1 MIILTGQNELNVR
14 GMIQEPE
21 TSSKQFKKKVDTR
34 HDLQGETLPG
44 VEDVE
49 ARGEKTKTKM
59 SIGAI
64 QGDAVSSPAM
74 EATIWII
81 LKSYHTCVVF

>member
-14 GMIQEPE
+14 GMKQEPE

-49 ARGEKTKTKM
+49 ARGEKTKTKYLKL

-64 QGDAVSSPAM
+64 LGMQSLVRRWKRQYGQ
-74 EATIWII
+74 
-81 LKSYHTCVVF
+81 Y

>member
-14 GMIQEPE
+14 GMKQEPE

-49 ARGEKTKTKM
+49 ARGEKTTKQNVDWRN
-59 SIGAI
+59 SRGC
-64 QGDAVSSPAM
+64 S
-74 EATIWII
+74 
-81 LKSYHTCVVF
+81 L